1 MVLRRRQYLQSF
13 PLLTIPIV
21 SGCSQQHESPSIML
35 RMVRIINLSET
46 EVPVELAAVGG
57 TGMSNALYT
66 GQVGTQGPRAGDGE
80 VVLQPSKIVEPLQ
93 YDYHLT
99 VSGSQKTKTLAES
112 LRSAYQRESAEHPVG
127 CLELSFAIR
136 YPTNEAEVWGDYT
149 FWESCETAPGTVDPT
164 TTS

>member
-1 MVLRRRQYLQSF
+1 
-13 PLLTIPIV
+13 
-21 SGCSQQHESPSIML
+21 ML

-66 GQVGTQGPRAGDGE
+66 GQIGTQGPRAGDGE

-99 VSGSQKTKTLAES
+99 ISGSQKTKTLLKAS
-112 LRSAYQRESAEHPVG
+112 DPP
-127 CLELSFAIR
+127 IR
-136 YPTNEAEVWGDYT
+136 ANQLNIPLDA
-149 FWESCETAPGTVDPT
+149 
-164 TTS
+164 